1 MDPTNA
7 RGQYGRQDARMG
19 RWESKTPAS
28 PDQPSA
34 WPQIDYETTGAALG
48 IGVLLGIIV
57 GSKLTF
63 HSPVRSR
70 R

>member
-7 RGQYGRQDARMG
+7 RGQYGRQDMRIG
-19 RWESKTPAS
+19 RGESRTLVS

-48 IGVLLGIIV
+48 IGVLLGVII
-57 GSKLTF
+57 GSKMTF
-63 HSPVRSR
+63 HSPVRR
-70 R
+70 RR